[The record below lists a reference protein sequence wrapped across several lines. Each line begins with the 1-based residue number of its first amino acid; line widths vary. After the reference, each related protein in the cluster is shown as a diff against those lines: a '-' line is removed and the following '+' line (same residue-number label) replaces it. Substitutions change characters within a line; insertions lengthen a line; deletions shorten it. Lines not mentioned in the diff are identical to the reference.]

1 MATYDHAYASNG
13 TANPYHPHHHLHDG
27 PAPIT
32 RALRGAPASNDYH
45 HQQHYVHEDEHAAFH
60 GGDSAG
66 AGGYGADDDSGLYS
80 DDEVAEALQGT
91 GQGRFQYHHHDG
103 AHDPDAADE
112 YGPTDD
118 DGEPHPDD
126 HDDHVE
132 GAEEDLDDTAS
143 FSDSLSSSPSI
154 PDDDIDFNL
163 VYALHTFLATVDGQ
177 ASVVKGDKLLLL
189 DDSNSYWWLVRVL
202 KTQAI
207 GYIPAE
213 NIETPWERLA
223 RLNKHRNVDVRPLP
237 TLSPC
242 ARPPRAVL
250 LTPSDAR
257 PQLTSATQ
265 ADVLSGPTS
274 TAAQTR
280 FVGRI
285 PPWQQPHP
293 HESRHPYSKGVPAS
307 PSHKD
312 HPRNIS
318 PSGLERPAS
327 SKAKTVLFAAPT
339 YYAHSA
345 SGMTSDGE
353 GESMG
358 EGDELEGE
366 EEHEQGEGEV
376 EGLGIDERDLGPDDE
391 QDELAAEGTSR
402 RYSRAEDGGDEGG
415 FDEDDDDERMREA
428 SDAEDDDRHE
438 YGRAP
443 AAAASPS
450 RPSATAAD
458 DLGPESRRGHSPY
471 ALDDGAV
478 PPETAP
484 AHREHW
490 ERERDAAAHAQHEAA
505 AAEARWAR
513 SAHAQGPAQAQAPRS
528 PSRGPLTVQ
537 DLAPPVSHV
546 PADLGL
552 GMSLSP
558 HAGLSPTQPAPQQ
571 RVVSPPPA
579 TTTSSS
585 TSRSPLS
592 SSASPPLSSSTA
604 SASAPLDD
612 GLFVDPAA
620 PTKKLSAT
628 PRIARNSTTSALS
641 AGSAAEFDEMLGLGI
656 HAGRG
661 AGDEQRSS
669 APYAGPVSS
678 SSAPRPGPGPAAR
691 AGPSP
696 ALGPTGAAGGAA
708 PQRVRGV
715 DLVDPRDPRYDRMLQ
730 PTKQAGEDVVYERMV
745 AQQQQRGGPAPLSSA
760 GAAPRAQAR
769 PTSGLYASGDEGDE
783 GALGASAGSSNVGE
797 GDKRASASGSD
808 KKRKSGGGIMSL
820 FRKKDKKKKGDEGGA
835 AAAAGGAAG
844 RRSSEDSA
852 QGGSSPTR
860 GGFRRSSSSSSPS
873 LGTSE
878 PRSSADRGGAPSA
891 SSARAQGP
899 PGAATAESMFSTDA
913 ALRQQE
919 LEARQALFHQYGVQR
934 SPGDVSN
941 TMTPRG
947 ASGVLVVNDEQQ
959 GPSGGGSKRNS
970 VQLLN
975 YPGALS
981 SSSVGPSGALGS
993 PSASSLAPP
1002 QRMRPGSLIGS
1013 PNMAGG
1019 LDVPVLS
1026 VMRVF
1031 TGAHID
1037 SEATFKTVL
1046 LNSTTTAADLVKQAM
1061 QRFRLVGSDVTR
1073 DDFYLTVKELGGDE
1087 RPLRDDEH
1095 PLRVFE
1101 DLSDRSA
1108 EGDEA
1113 GFQLPPSVKRSS
1125 IGSINSISSNLS
1137 MHPAIASSGVNDWS
1151 DDSAVKFYLHRRGG
1165 PSSPLVGSQPGADA
1179 DASFAQS
1186 SSLDHHDGTSSS
1198 DLTAT
1203 TQQPFLGGS
1212 STGST
1217 AATSPSYRFAVR
1229 VLIHPSDLPET
1240 VVFDP
1245 ASTAIIPRAV
1255 LAERQSRSGGFVD
1268 ASPALMKLPPRDKVI
1283 FFPRNANVSEVIET
1297 ALDRFGIVDGVVD
1310 GGDEVEDRVNR
1321 RRSQARVKY
1330 GLAVQRDGQG
1340 ASLFLF
1346 CVRCRPSLSLS
1357 RRRRSRFCLAAR
1369 AESFLNASSKLLD
1382 AYSTAPLFRAYDR
1395 SSREFRRRSADATLI
1410 LGTASDVQPH
1420 DPTFV
1425 IRRSPVRPGA
1435 AARGAAL
1442 PQTIDE
1448 LEKLQQRRAAAAQH
1462 AEDVGSDDEQEVL
1475 EDSSPNPEASRGKS
1489 QRDLIAAQRAAQ
1501 RANQSALLSA
1511 RGNDG
1516 HGFDI
1521 TVPQEGT
1528 IRSSRADEGDEV
1540 RYSFVHQDGTETDIS
1555 EIVEDEWHGGA
1566 TPTRASSSPAPP
1578 PQQQRPTQGMSRAA
1592 SAATTTDADSFVTAT
1607 GSLAPMSDDEDDDE
1621 RRAVDALRSTSVDVE
1636 RAGSPRDHQ
1645 PRPLALN
1652 GSATSA
1658 SYHDDHLRSAL
1669 GPRPMTSPVM
1679 EGPLQERLDR
1689 VLARVKEEKARR
1701 AASPTGSF
1709 GWRPRSYISNGGS
1722 ATASGR
1728 TSPAASTSARSASAL
1743 SGRRSPFGD
1752 VLRDSPS
1759 IDQLMSSSSALHSP
1773 RTGAS
1778 GSGFAPGGS
1787 GSASSPRQRARNGSG
1802 SAPFEGHA
1810 KKASIASL
1818 SSAGSTAATTDQLS
1832 TPLTA
1837 ASSSSQ
1843 HFTPASSSNSN
1854 YRAGSQPQGIAY
1866 RDDYGYETLAAIVSA
1881 AAAARPAAARPA
1893 AAGAARAAPARDS
1906 VDERLF
1912 GRELDVENLHPE
1924 VRRAY
1929 EVPAKAFGDLDEVRS
1944 PLSSFHSSLFKVRS
1958 LTRFPYLLLYSASTP
1973 SCASSSPSERPSLPS
1988 LTTQRDLIL
1997 DDLASTLP
2005 SFFLDTPSCGRS
2017 CRHAAVSLPLLFV

>member
-1 MATYDHAYASNG
+1 
-13 TANPYHPHHHLHDG
+13 
-27 PAPIT
+27 
-32 RALRGAPASNDYH
+32 
-45 HQQHYVHEDEHAAFH
+45 HYVHEDEHHAQA
-60 GGDSAG
+60 
-66 AGGYGADDDSGLYS
+66 GYGPDDDSGLYS
-80 DDEVAEALQGT
+80 DDEVAQALQGHT
-91 GQGRFQYHHHDG
+91 GQGRFQYHHHD
-103 AHDPDAADE
+103 DPDYA
-112 YGPTDD
+112 PDD
-118 DGEPHPDD
+118 DDQQHPD
-126 HDDHVE
+126 HDQVE
-132 GAEEDLDDTAS
+132 GNPDDNDLDDTAS

-223 RLNKHRNVDVRPLP
+223 RLNKHRNVD
-237 TLSPC
+237 
-242 ARPPRAVL
+242 
-250 LTPSDAR
+250 
-257 PQLTSATQ
+257 LTSATQ

-345 SGMTSDGE
+345 SGMTSEGEDDE
-353 GESMG
+353 GESVG
-358 EGDELEGE
+358 VGGDEGDLLE
-366 EEHEQGEGEV
+366 EEEGDDEHGEV
-376 EGLGIDERDLGPDDE
+376 EGLGIDERDLGPERDGDDDDE
-391 QDELAAEGTSR
+391 VDAEGRRR
-402 RYSRAEDGGDEGG
+402 RYSRPEDGGDEGG
-415 FDEDDDDERMREA
+415 FDEDDEDERMHDG
-428 SDAEDDDRHE
+428 SDTDDRARDE
-438 YGRAP
+438 YGRPVAARSSSSSASASHPHALTPASAP
-443 AAAASPS
+443 APASA
-450 RPSATAAD
+450 RLADTDADAD
-458 DLGPESRRGHSPY
+458 DLSPESRRGHSPY
-471 ALDDGAV
+471 ALDAGAV
-478 PPETAP
+478 PPEA
-484 AHREHW
+484 AEHW
-490 ERERDAAAHAQHEAA
+490 ERERDAALHAQHEAA

-513 SAHAQGPAQAQAPRS
+513 GGSAQGQAHEPRS

-546 PADLGL
+546 PADLEL

-558 HAGLSPTQPAPQQ
+558 TQLAPQPHAQ
-571 RVVSPPPA
+571 RVASPP
-579 TTTSSS
+579 TTT
-585 TSRSPLS
+585 RSPLS

-604 SASAPLDD
+604 SASASALDD

-656 HAGRG
+656 NGG
-661 AGDEQRSS
+661 EQQQQQQQRASTAS
-669 APYAGPVSS
+669 PYAGPVSS
-678 SSAPRPGPGPAAR
+678 SSAPRPGSLARPSPGP
-691 AGPSP
+691 GP
-696 ALGPTGAAGGAA
+696 GAGGPP

-730 PTKQAGEDVVYERMV
+730 PTKQAGEDLVYERMV
-745 AQQQQRGGPAPLSSA
+745 AQQQLRVGPAAAGGPPQ
-760 GAAPRAQAR
+760 RAQGR
-769 PTSGLYASGDEGDE
+769 PSSGLYASGDEGDE
-783 GALGASAGSSNVGE
+783 AQLGASAGSSNVGGE
-797 GDKRASASGSD
+797 GDKRASTSAD

-820 FRKKDKKKKGDEGGA
+820 FRKKDKKKKGDEGAVAAGAGGGGGA
-835 AAAAGGAAG
+835 AAGL
-844 RRSSEDSA
+844 RSSEDSA
-852 QGGSSPTR
+852 QGGSSSPTR
-860 GGFRRSSSSSSPS
+860 GAFRRSSSSSSPS
-873 LGTSE
+873 LGASE
-878 PRSSADRGGAPSA
+878 PRSSADRGGSSSGHGGPPS
-891 SSARAQGP
+891 SSRAQGP

-947 ASGVLVVNDEQQ
+947 APGVLVVNDEYQ
-959 GPSGGGSKRNS
+959 GPSGTSVGGPGGSKRNS
-970 VQLLN
+970 IQLLN

-981 SSSVGPSGALGS
+981 SSSVGPNGAAGS

-1013 PNMAGG
+1013 PNMAGAGG
-1019 LDVPVLS
+1019 LEVPVLS

-1046 LNSTTTAADLVKQAM
+1046 LNATTTAADLVKQAM
-1061 QRFRLVGSDVTR
+1061 QRFRLTGSDVTR

-1087 RPLRDDEH
+1087 RALRDDEH

-1113 GFQLPPSVKRSS
+1113 GGFQLPPSVKRSS

-1165 PSSPLVGSQPGADA
+1165 PSSPLVGSQPGDQGGPA
-1179 DASFAQS
+1179 DASFANP
-1186 SSLDHHDGTSSS
+1186 SSLDHHDSTASSS
-1198 DLTAT
+1198 DVTAT
-1203 TQQPFLGGS
+1203 QQQSFLGS
-1212 STGST
+1212 STSSMATT
-1217 AATSPSYRFAVR
+1217 APSYRFAVR

-1245 ASTAIIPRAV
+1245 SSTAIIPRAV
-1255 LAERQSRSGGFVD
+1255 LAERQSRAGGFAD
-1268 ASPALMKLPPRDKVI
+1268 PSPALMTLPPREKVI

-1330 GLAVQRDGQG
+1330 GLAVQRDGQ
-1340 ASLFLF
+1340 
-1346 CVRCRPSLSLS
+1346 
-1357 RRRRSRFCLAAR
+1357 
-1369 AESFLNASSKLLD
+1369 ESFLNASSKLLD
-1382 AYSTAPLFRAYDR
+1382 AYSTAPLFKAYDR

-1410 LGTASDVQPH
+1410 LGTSSDVQPH

-1435 AARGAAL
+1435 TNRGAAL

-1448 LEKLQQRRAAAAQH
+1448 LEKVQQRRAAAAQH

-1475 EDSSPNPEASRGKS
+1475 EDSSPNPEAARGKS

-1578 PQQQRPTQGMSRAA
+1578 PPAASSSSSSMQRPTQGMSRGA
-1592 SAATTTDADSFVTAT
+1592 SAATTTDAESFVTAT

-1636 RAGSPRDHQ
+1636 RAGSPRDRL
-1645 PRPLALN
+1645 PRSLALN

-1701 AASPTGSF
+1701 AASPSGSF

-1759 IDQLMSSSSALHSP
+1759 IDQLMSSSSLHSP

-1778 GSGFAPGGS
+1778 GPGSGVGAGS
-1787 GSASSPRQRARNGSG
+1787 GSASSPRQRARAGSG
-1802 SAPFEGHA
+1802 STPYEGHA
-1810 KKASIASL
+1810 KRASVISM

-1837 ASSSSQ
+1837 GSSSQ
-1843 HFTPASSSNSN
+1843 HFTPASSANSN
-1854 YRAGSQPQGIAY
+1854 HRAPSQPSY

-1881 AAAARPAAARPA
+1881 AAAARPAV
-1893 AAGAARAAPARDS
+1893 GGARASSTRDS
-1906 VDERLF
+1906 IDERLF
-1912 GRELDVENLHPE
+1912 GRELDVDNLHPE

-1929 EVPAKAFGDLDEVRS
+1929 EVPAKTFGDLDER
-1944 PLSSFHSSLFKVRS
+1944 
-1958 LTRFPYLLLYSASTP
+1958 
-1973 SCASSSPSERPSLPS
+1973 
-1988 LTTQRDLIL
+1988 L
-1997 DDLASTLP
+1997 DALMREL
-2005 SFFLDTPSCGRS
+2005 
-2017 CRHAAVSLPLLFV
+2017 VSV

>member
-1 MATYDHAYASNG
+1 MATYDHGYASNG
-13 TANPYHPHHHLHDG
+13 NANAYHPHYHHEGG

-32 RALRGAPASNDYH
+32 RSLRNPSSSASNDYH
-45 HQQHYVHEDEHAAFH
+45 QQQQHYVHEDEHVAFN
-60 GGDSAG
+60 GGDSLG

-80 DDEVAEALQGT
+80 DDEVAEALQGGAHN
-91 GQGRFQYHHHDG
+91 GQGRFQYHHHDRP
-103 AHDPDAADE
+103 DPDGDE
-112 YGPTDD
+112 YGPGD
-118 DGEPHPDD
+118 DGQDPHADE
-126 HDDHVE
+126 HDPVE

-223 RLNKHRNVDVRPLP
+223 RLNKHRNVD
-237 TLSPC
+237 
-242 ARPPRAVL
+242 
-250 LTPSDAR
+250 
-257 PQLTSATQ
+257 LTSATQ

-345 SGMTSDGE
+345 SGMTSEGDDE

-358 EGDELEGE
+358 EGDEGDEGEMLEGDE
-366 EEHEQGEGEV
+366 DEHGEV
-376 EGLGIDERDLGPDDE
+376 EGLGIDERDLGRDHHDE
-391 QDELAAEGTSR
+391 EGEVDAEGRR

-415 FDEDDDDERMREA
+415 FDEDDEDERMLEG
-428 SDAEDDDRHE
+428 SDDDRDE

-443 AAAASPS
+443 ARAATSTSSSSSHPHALTPASAPA
-450 RPSATAAD
+450 ATNAYAAVDAD
-458 DLGPESRRGHSPY
+458 DLLPESRRGHSPY
-471 ALDDGAV
+471 ALDAGAV
-478 PPETAP
+478 PPEAAP

-490 ERERDAAAHAQHEAA
+490 ERERDAALHAQHEAQ

-513 SAHAQGPAQAQAPRS
+513 SASAQAPAPAPRS

-537 DLAPPVSHV
+537 DLAPPVAHV

-552 GMSLSP
+552 GMSLSLSP
-558 HAGLSPTQPAPQQ
+558 QGGLSPTQPAPQPHA
-571 RVVSPPPA
+571 RVASPP
-579 TTTSSS
+579 TTTTSS

-604 SASAPLDD
+604 SASALDD

-656 HAGRG
+656 NGAAEQQQHAS
-661 AGDEQRSS
+661 SS
-669 APYAGPVSS
+669 ASASASGPYAGPVSS
-678 SSAPRPGPGPAAR
+678 SSAPRPSPAAR
-691 AGPSP
+691 P
-696 ALGPTGAAGGAA
+696 APGAPA

-730 PTKQAGEDVVYERMV
+730 PTKQAGEDLVYERMV
-745 AQQQQRGGPAPLSSA
+745 AQQQRGAPAAASGPGSAPQ
-760 GAAPRAQAR
+760 GQAQAQGR
-769 PTSGLYASGDEGDE
+769 PSSGLYASGDEGDE
-783 GALGASAGSSNVGE
+783 GALGASAGSSNVGGE
-797 GDKRASASGSD
+797 GDKRSSGSASD

-820 FRKKDKKKKGDEGGA
+820 FRKKDKKKKGDEAVAVGAGPGA
-835 AAAAGGAAG
+835 AR

-852 QGGSSPTR
+852 PGGSSPTR

-873 LGTSE
+873 LGASE
-878 PRSSADRGGAPSA
+878 PRSSADRGGSSSSHGGAPS
-891 SSARAQGP
+891 SSSSRAQGP

-947 ASGVLVVNDEQQ
+947 APGVLVVNDEYQQ
-959 GPSGGGSKRNS
+959 GPSASNSTGGGGGSGSKRNS

-981 SSSVGPSGALGS
+981 SSSIGPNGALGS

-1013 PNMAGG
+1013 PNMAGAGG
-1019 LDVPVLS
+1019 LEVPVLS

-1046 LNSTTTAADLVKQAM
+1046 LNATTTAADLVKQAM
-1061 QRFRLVGSDVTR
+1061 QRFRLTGSDVTR

-1087 RPLRDDEH
+1087 RALRDDEH

-1165 PSSPLVGSQPGADA
+1165 PSSPLVGSQPGDQGGPSASAA

-1186 SSLDHHDGTSSS
+1186 SSLDHNDSRTSSEM
-1198 DLTAT
+1198 TAT
-1203 TQQPFLGGS
+1203 QQQAFLGS

-1217 AATSPSYRFAVR
+1217 TTSTSAPSYRFAVR

-1245 ASTAIIPRAV
+1245 SSTAIIPRAV
-1255 LAERQSRSGGFVD
+1255 LAERQSRNGGFVD
-1268 ASPALMKLPPRDKVI
+1268 PSPALKNLPPREKVI

-1330 GLAVQRDGQG
+1330 GLAVQRDGQ
-1340 ASLFLF
+1340 
-1346 CVRCRPSLSLS
+1346 
-1357 RRRRSRFCLAAR
+1357 
-1369 AESFLNASSKLLD
+1369 ESFLNASSKLLD
-1382 AYSTAPLFRAYDR
+1382 AYSTAPLLKAYDR

-1410 LGTASDVQPH
+1410 LGTSTDVQPH

-1435 AARGAAL
+1435 QSRGAAL

-1462 AEDVGSDDEQEVL
+1462 AEDVDSDDEQEVL
-1475 EDSSPNPEASRGKS
+1475 EDSSPNPEAARGKS

-1528 IRSSRADEGDEV
+1528 IRSSRVDEGDEV

-1578 PQQQRPTQGMSRAA
+1578 PQSMQRPTQGMSRAA
-1592 SAATTTDADSFVTAT
+1592 SAATTTDAESFVTAT
-1607 GSLAPMSDDEDDDE
+1607 GSLAPMSDDEDDEE
-1621 RRAVDALRSTSVDVE
+1621 RRAVDALRTTSVDVE

-1645 PRPLALN
+1645 RRPLALT

-1759 IDQLMSSSSALHSP
+1759 IDQLMSSSALHSP

-1778 GSGFAPGGS
+1778 AAGSGFGP
-1787 GSASSPRQRARNGSG
+1787 GSAASPRQRARMGSG

-1843 HFTPASSSNSN
+1843 HFTPASSANSN
-1854 YRAGSQPQGIAY
+1854 HRALSSPPQGIAY
-1866 RDDYGYETLAAIVSA
+1866 RDNYGYETLAAIVSA
-1881 AAAARPAAARPA
+1881 AVAARPAG
-1893 AAGAARAAPARDS
+1893 GAARASSAARDS

-1912 GRELDVENLHPE
+1912 GRELDVESLHPD

-1929 EVPAKAFGDLDEVRS
+1929 EVPAKAFGDLDER
-1944 PLSSFHSSLFKVRS
+1944 
-1958 LTRFPYLLLYSASTP
+1958 
-1973 SCASSSPSERPSLPS
+1973 
-1988 LTTQRDLIL
+1988 L
-1997 DDLASTLP
+1997 DALMREL
-2005 SFFLDTPSCGRS
+2005 
-2017 CRHAAVSLPLLFV
+2017 VSV